1 MRPTFRKLEVK
12 DIGHLEKL
20 VAENVEGVEPG
31 LKVVDSRLLL
41 GQAAID
47 LVGLD
52 SRGSLALIALDFT
65 ADEGLLL
72 RVMDAYSWC
81 LEFPDTLRRLYP
93 MAQLSTAR
101 PPRILFIVER
111 LTDSFLR
118 RIKQLSFLEI
128 DCLEFRHLEVNGESV
143 VFFDHVER
151 LRKAAAES
159 AVEAPAPEPVAAPAP
174 RAIEP
179 RVIEPVR
186 VVEPV
191 REPARA
197 EVVRPVVET
206 PKPFVAPHRVVEAV
220 RPSVAEAIRRIAA
233 EAPQPVAEVVPPTV
247 AEVVRSVELVKPV
260 ETVRPVVT
268 EPVRPPVA
276 EVIEPDVI
284 EPEMVAAAEPDVE
297 VQAPSEPAYVAPPAA
312 PIVAEQP
319 AVQEYQSVKLVPE
332 PARVVPAARA
342 VIAPAPAPARV
353 KPAPALQ
360 LEPIQ
365 ATASL
370 AFADSATN
378 GHVVEAAPAPVIVT
392 AVEAPAP
399 VAVVQELEPVS
410 APVAAPAPV
419 ITAAPEPVVPA
430 EPAVIPAAPVP
441 TPAAPAQTPP
451 VWAKAQAQPNG
462 TKPHFFT
469 QATKSPSP
477 AEAPAPVVAAA
488 PVAAQPA
495 PAQASPTKT
504 ALEVDDR
511 PELESLSFPKDG
523 LSRQWLEFLS
533 QLGAT
538 K

>member
-20 VAENVEGVEPG
+20 VADNVEGVEPG
-31 LKVVDSRLLL
+31 LKVIDSRLLL

-159 AVEAPAPEPVAAPAP
+159 AVEAPAPVAVPAP
-174 RAIEP
+174 RIEP
-179 RVIEPVR
+179 RVEPAPVVEPVR
-186 VVEPV
+186 VAPV
-191 REPARA
+191 REPARS
-197 EVVRPVVET
+197 EVARPVIET
-206 PKPFVAPHRVVEAV
+206 PKPFVAPHRAAEAV
-220 RPSVAEAIRRIAA
+220 RPAVAEAIRRVAA
-233 EAPQPVAEVVPPTV
+233 EAPQPIAEVVPPTIAPV
-247 AEVVRSVELVKPV
+247 AKPV
-260 ETVRPVVT
+260 EPVRPMVT
-268 EPVRPPVA
+268 ETVEPPVA
-276 EVIEPDVI
+276 EVV
-284 EPEMVAAAEPDVE
+284 EPEVAATAEPDIEVE
-297 VQAPSEPAYVAPPAA
+297 GPSEPAFVAPPVA
-312 PIVAEQP
+312 PIVDEQP

-332 PARVVPAARA
+332 PAPVVAAPA
-342 VIAPAPAPARV
+342 VVAPAPAAPAPV

-370 AFADSATN
+370 AFAESATN
-378 GHVVEAAPAPVIVT
+378 GHVVEPAPAPVIVT
-392 AVEAPAP
+392 AAQAPAP
-399 VAVVQELEPVS
+399 VAMIQEPEPVS
-410 APVAAPAPV
+410 APIAASAPV
-419 ITAAPEPVVPA
+419 IAPAPEPVVLV
-430 EPAVIPAAPVP
+430 EPAVAPAALVP

-462 TKPHFFT
+462 NKPHFFT

-477 AEAPAPVVAAA
+477 AEAPAPAVAAV
-488 PVAAQPA
+488 PVAAPPA
-495 PAQASPTKT
+495 PAQPTKT

>member
-20 VAENVEGVEPG
+20 VADNVEGVEPG

-93 MAQLSTAR
+93 MAQLSTTR

-128 DCLEFRHLEVNGESV
+128 DCFEFRHLEVNGESV

-159 AVEAPAPEPVAAPAP
+159 AVDAPAPAPVAAPAP
-174 RAIEP
+174 RIEP
-179 RVIEPVR
+179 RVEPVR
-186 VVEPV
+186 PV
-191 REPARA
+191 I
-197 EVVRPVVET
+197 ET
-206 PKPFVAPHRVVEAV
+206 PKPFVAPHRAEAV
-220 RPSVAEAIRRIAA
+220 RPTVTEAIRRVAA
-233 EAPQPVAEVVPPTV
+233 EAPMPVPEVVPPTIAPV
-247 AEVVRSVELVKPV
+247 VKLVEPPVVEVVEPEVVASVE
-260 ETVRPVVT
+260 
-268 EPVRPPVA
+268 
-276 EVIEPDVI
+276 PDL
-284 EPEMVAAAEPDVE
+284 E
-297 VQAPSEPAYVAPPAA
+297 VQAPSEPTFVVAPVA

-319 AVQEYQSVKLVPE
+319 AVQEYQSLKLVSE
-332 PARVVPAARA
+332 PAPVVAAASA
-342 VIAPAPAPARV
+342 VVAPAPAAPAPV

-365 ATASL
+365 ATSSL
-370 AFADSATN
+370 AVAGSATN
-378 GHVVEAAPAPVIVT
+378 EDVLEAPQTPVIVAPT
-392 AVEAPAP
+392 EAPAP
-399 VAVVQELEPVS
+399 VAMIQEPEPVS
-410 APVAAPAPV
+410 APVAAVAPV
-419 ITAAPEPVVPA
+419 IAPAPEPVVPV
-430 EPAVIPAAPVP
+430 EPVIPAAPAP
-441 TPAAPAQTPP
+441 TPAAPVQTPP

-462 TKPHFFT
+462 NKPQFFT

-477 AEAPAPVVAAA
+477 AEAPAPAVAAA

-495 PAQASPTKT
+495 PAQPGPTKT
-504 ALEVDDR
+504 APGVDDR

-533 QLGAT
+533 QLGAS

>member
-12 DIGHLEKL
+12 DIGQLEKL
-20 VAENVEGVEPG
+20 VADNVEGVEPG

-101 PPRILFIVER
+101 PPRILFIAER

-118 RIKQLSFLEI
+118 RIKQLSFLEV

-151 LRKAAAES
+151 LRKAAADS
-159 AVEAPAPEPVAAPAP
+159 PVEAPAPVVAPAARVFERVEPV
-174 RAIEP
+174 R
-179 RVIEPVR
+179 EPVRSEVIRPSVVEVPQPVVVPRR

-191 REPARA
+191 RPA
-197 EVVRPVVET
+197 VT
-206 PKPFVAPHRVVEAV
+206 
-220 RPSVAEAIRRIAA
+220 EAIRRVVA
-233 EAPQPVAEVVPPTV
+233 EAPQPVVEMVRPAIAE
-247 AEVVRSVELVKPV
+247 AVKPV
-260 ETVRPVVT
+260 EVVRPLVT
-268 EPVRPPVA
+268 EAVRPPVA
-276 EVIEPDVI
+276 EVVEPDVV
-284 EPEMVAAAEPDVE
+284 EPEVVAAAEPEVE
-297 VQAPSEPAYVAPPAA
+297 VQAPAVPAFVAPPAA
-312 PIVAEQP
+312 PVVAEQP
-319 AVQEYQSVKLVPE
+319 EYQSVKLVPE
-332 PARVVPAARA
+332 FAPVVCAAPTVVAPEPA
-342 VIAPAPAPARV
+342 APAPV
-353 KPAPALQ
+353 KLAPALQ

-370 AFADSATN
+370 AVAGTATN
-378 GHVVEAAPAPVIVT
+378 GHVAEAAPAPFIVIPN
-392 AVEAPAP
+392 EAP
-399 VAVVQELEPVS
+399 VAAIQEAEPVS
-410 APVAAPAPV
+410 APVAAAAPVSEPAP
-419 ITAAPEPVVPA
+419 ELVVPA
-430 EPAVIPAAPVP
+430 EPVVIPAAPVQI
-441 TPAAPAQTPP
+441 PAAPAQAPP

-462 TKPHFFT
+462 NRPHFFA

-477 AEAPAPVVAAA
+477 AEAPAPAVAAA
-488 PVAAQPA
+488 PVAAPPA
-495 PAQASPTKT
+495 PAQPSPTKA

>member
-52 SRGSLALIALDFT
+52 SRSSLALIALDFT

-101 PPRILFIVER
+101 PPRILFIVDR

-128 DCLEFRHLEVNGESV
+128 DCFEFRHLEVNGESV

-159 AVEAPAPEPVAAPAP
+159 AVDAPALTPVAAPAP
-174 RAIEP
+174 RIEP
-179 RVIEPVR
+179 R
-186 VVEPV
+186 VEPV
-191 REPARA
+191 REPVRS
-197 EVVRPVVET
+197 EEVRPVIET
-206 PKPFVAPHRVVEAV
+206 PKPLVALHRGVEAV
-220 RPSVAEAIRRIAA
+220 RPTVAEAIRRVAA
-233 EAPQPVAEVVPPTV
+233 EAPMPVAEVVPPTIAPVVKPVEPLV
-247 AEVVRSVELVKPV
+247 AEVV
-260 ETVRPVVT
+260 
-268 EPVRPPVA
+268 
-276 EVIEPDVI
+276 
-284 EPEMVAAAEPDVE
+284 EPEVVAIAEPDVE
-297 VQAPSEPAYVAPPAA
+297 VQVPSEPTFVAPPVA

-319 AVQEYQSVKLVPE
+319 AVQEYQTVKLVPE
-332 PARVVPAARA
+332 PAPVVAAAPA
-342 VIAPAPAPARV
+342 VVAPAPAAPAPV
-353 KPAPALQ
+353 TPAPALQ

-365 ATASL
+365 ATSSL
-370 AFADSATN
+370 AVAGSATN
-378 GHVVEAAPAPVIVT
+378 GHVVEAPPAPVIVT
-392 AVEAPAP
+392 PTEAPAP
-399 VAVVQELEPVS
+399 VAMIQEPEPVS
-410 APVAAPAPV
+410 APVAAAPV
-419 ITAAPEPVVPA
+419 IAPAPEPVVA
-430 EPAVIPAAPVP
+430 VEPAVIPAAPVP

-462 TKPHFFT
+462 NKPQFFT

-477 AEAPAPVVAAA
+477 AEAPAPAVAAA

-495 PAQASPTKT
+495 PAQPGPTKT
-504 ALEVDDR
+504 ALGVDDR

>member
-20 VAENVEGVEPG
+20 VADNVEGVEPG

-93 MAQLSTAR
+93 MAQLSSAR

-128 DCLEFRHLEVNGESV
+128 DCFEFRHLEVNGQSV

-159 AVEAPAPEPVAAPAP
+159 PVEAPAAAPVAAPAA
-174 RAIEP
+174 RVFEP
-179 RVIEPVR
+179 PVEPVREPVRSEVVRPSVIEVPQRVVVPRR

-191 REPARA
+191 RPA
-197 EVVRPVVET
+197 VT
-206 PKPFVAPHRVVEAV
+206 
-220 RPSVAEAIRRIAA
+220 EAIRRVVA
-233 EAPQPVAEVVPPTV
+233 EAQQPVAEVVQPTIAEV
-247 AEVVRSVELVKPV
+247 AKPVEVVRPS
-260 ETVRPVVT
+260 VT
-268 EPVRPPVA
+268 EAVRPPVA
-276 EVIEPDVI
+276 EVIEPEV
-284 EPEMVAAAEPDVE
+284 VAAAEPDAEPEAE
-297 VQAPSEPAYVAPPAA
+297 VQAPVAPAFVAPPAA
-312 PIVAEQP
+312 PVVAELP

-332 PARVVPAARA
+332 PAPAVSAAPTIVAPRPA
-342 VIAPAPAPARV
+342 APAPV
-353 KPAPALQ
+353 KPAPALE

-370 AFADSATN
+370 AFTDAVTN
-378 GHVVEAAPAPVIVT
+378 GHVAPAAPAPVIVIPT
-392 AVEAPAP
+392 EAPAP
-399 VAVVQELEPVS
+399 VAVVHEAEPVS
-410 APVAAPAPV
+410 APVAAAAPVSAPAP
-419 ITAAPEPVVPA
+419 ELVVPA

-441 TPAAPAQTPP
+441 TPAAPAQTAP
-451 VWAKAQAQPNG
+451 VWAKPQAQPNG
-462 TKPHFFT
+462 NKPYFFA

-477 AEAPAPVVAAA
+477 AEAPAPAVAAA
-488 PVAAQPA
+488 PVAAPPA
-495 PAQASPTKT
+495 PAQPSPTKT

>member
-20 VAENVEGVEPG
+20 VADNVEGVEPG

-41 GQAAID
+41 GHAAID

-128 DCLEFRHLEVNGESV
+128 DCFEFRHLEVNGESV

-159 AVEAPAPEPVAAPAP
+159 AVDAPAPAPVATPAP
-174 RAIEP
+174 RIEP
-179 RVIEPVR
+179 R
-186 VVEPV
+186 VEPV
-191 REPARA
+191 REPARS
-197 EVVRPVVET
+197 EVVRPVIET
-206 PKPFVAPHRVVEAV
+206 PKPFVALHRAVEAV
-220 RPSVAEAIRRIAA
+220 RPTVAEAIRRVAA
-233 EAPQPVAEVVPPTV
+233 EAPMPVAEVVPATI
-247 AEVVRSVELVKPV
+247 AEVVKPV
-260 ETVRPVVT
+260 E
-268 EPVRPPVA
+268 PPLA
-276 EVIEPDVI
+276 EVVEQ
-284 EPEMVAAAEPDVE
+284 PDVE
-297 VQAPSEPAYVAPPAA
+297 VQGPSEPTFVAPPVA

-319 AVQEYQSVKLVPE
+319 TVQEYQSVKLVPE
-332 PARVVPAARA
+332 PVPVVAEAPA
-342 VIAPAPAPARV
+342 VVAPAPAAPAPV

-365 ATASL
+365 ATSSL
-370 AFADSATN
+370 AVAGIATN
-378 GHVVEAAPAPVIVT
+378 GHVVEAVEAPPAPVIVT
-392 AVEAPAP
+392 PTEAPAP
-399 VAVVQELEPVS
+399 VAMIQEPEPVS
-410 APVAAPAPV
+410 APVAAAAPV
-419 ITAAPEPVVPA
+419 IAPAPEPVVA
-430 EPAVIPAAPVP
+430 VEPAVIPAAPVP

-462 TKPHFFT
+462 NKPQFFT

-477 AEAPAPVVAAA
+477 AEAPAPAVAAA

-495 PAQASPTKT
+495 PAQPGPTKT
-504 ALEVDDR
+504 ALGVDDR

>member
-20 VAENVEGVEPG
+20 VADNVEGVEPG

-81 LEFPDTLRRLYP
+81 LEFPDTVRRLYP
-93 MAQLSTAR
+93 MAQVSTAR

-111 LTDSFLR
+111 LTDAFLR
-118 RIKQLSFLEI
+118 RIKQLSFLEV

-151 LRKAAAES
+151 LRKAAADS
-159 AVEAPAPEPVAAPAP
+159 PIEAAAPAP
-174 RAIEP
+174 VGAPAAGVEP
-179 RVIEPVR
+179 VSEPVR
-186 VVEPV
+186 SD
-191 REPARA
+191 
-197 EVVRPVVET
+197 VVRPAVIE
-206 PKPFVAPHRVVEAV
+206 APQRVIVPQRV
-220 RPSVAEAIRRIAA
+220 RPSVTEAIRAITA
-233 EAPQPVAEVVPPTV
+233 EAG
-247 AEVVRSVELVKPV
+247 KPV
-260 ETVRPVVT
+260 VEEVAKPAEPMEPSVT
-268 EPVRPPVA
+268 EAVQPPVI
-276 EVIEPDVI
+276 EMIEPAV
-284 EPEMVAAAEPDVE
+284 VAVANPDVE
-297 VQAPSEPAYVAPPAA
+297 PQAPTAPAFIATPAA
-312 PIVAEQP
+312 PGVAGQP

-332 PARVVPAARA
+332 PAPALSAAPTVVAPEPPT
-342 VIAPAPAPARV
+342 PAPV
-353 KPAPALQ
+353 MPAPALQ

-370 AFADSATN
+370 TVTETATN
-378 GHVVEAAPAPVIVT
+378 GHMAQAAAAPVIVPPT
-392 AVEAPAP
+392 EAPEPVTAIQAAEPVNAP
-399 VAVVQELEPVS
+399 VAVAAPVS
-410 APVAAPAPV
+410 EP
-419 ITAAPEPVVPA
+419 APEPTVPA

-441 TPAAPAQTPP
+441 TPVAPVQAPP

-462 TKPHFFT
+462 YKPHFFA

-477 AEAPAPVVAAA
+477 AEAPAPAVAAA

-495 PAQASPTKT
+495 PAQPSPTKT